1 MKPTDNKKP
10 LTNVDDLA
18 VNTFER
24 GSKITMDENSIHR
37 TRISRFGHLKQ
48 QSKDMSKWL
57 FAMSHEARA
66 LNTPIAEKMAHR
78 LFHHASL
85 LSGCANW
92 MLFKHYYT
100 LGQYKLDKFISC
112 KKHMLCPFCSAL
124 RASKSAKAH
133 HDKML
138 TILKDKPH
146 LKAVFITV
154 TVKNGDDLLERFE
167 HLENSFQVLKD
178 RRRDS
183 RKKGRGFCEFSK
195 IDGCV
200 YSYEITNKGNGWH
213 PHIHM
218 VALVDDWIDREKL
231 SKEWK
236 AITGD
241 SFIVDVRRLKPTK
254 ADLSLNV
261 GEQSSNE
268 GDYMEAFMEV
278 FKYALKFSDMS
289 FENIWLAHETLTK
302 EKVSDDGSIK
312 TRMRKLQGTIGSF
325 RGVKVPEKLTDEPI
339 EDNAPFMAILYRY
352 LGSAYSVTEMQDF
365 PHGQVS
371 NENMAIAL
379 EDLLSSG
386 ETLPTIHAVMP
397 ADALT
402 TTTTRRSC
410 DDVEEEKDRRWHE
423 LKALPDWL
431 LVFEPDKEIL
441 KE

>member
-1 MKPTDNKKP
+1 M
-10 LTNVDDLA
+10 
-18 VNTFER
+18 
-24 GSKITMDENSIHR
+24 
-37 TRISRFGHLKQ
+37 
-48 QSKDMSKWL
+48 
-57 FAMSHEARA
+57 
-66 LNTPIAEKMAHR
+66 
-78 LFHHASL
+78 
-85 LSGCANW
+85 
-92 MLFKHYYT
+92 
-100 LGQYKLDKFISC
+100 
-112 KKHMLCPFCSAL
+112 
-124 RASKSAKAH
+124 
-133 HDKML
+133 
-138 TILKDKPH
+138 KDKPN
-146 LKAVFITV
+146 LKPVFITL

-183 RKKGRGFCEFSK
+183 EKKGRGFCEFSK

-213 PHIHM
+213 PHLHM

-302 EKVSDDGSIK
+302 ETVSADGSIK
-312 TRMRKLQGTIGSF
+312 TRMRRLQGTIGSF

-352 LGSAYSVTEMQDF
+352 LGSAYSVTEIQDF

-397 ADALT
+397 ANALT

-431 LVFEPDKEIL
+431 LVFEPDKDIL
-441 KE
+441 IE